1 MCAAPLD
8 DDWSAEMLNG
18 IFSPDPDVPEPVPSY
33 EPNDVHTA
41 RPAIA
46 TVQVLHITVYTLYY
60 DSDKCM
66 VIKTVSKL
74 SYINITCINL
84 RRHSSSTLEE
94 LTEVRQ
100 HTLMMSITKALILI
114 HQTFQPCSWPSA

>member
-1 MCAAPLD
+1 
-8 DDWSAEMLNG
+8 
-18 IFSPDPDVPEPVPSY
+18 
-33 EPNDVHTA
+33 
-41 RPAIA
+41 
-46 TVQVLHITVYTLYY
+46 
-60 DSDKCM
+60 M

-100 HTLMMSITKALILI
+100 HTLMMYITKALILI
-114 HQTFQPCSWPSA
+114 HQTFQPGSWPSA